1 MMNTRNEIDEM
12 LQSCDMSSLFADGF
26 DDAIIGVAQD
36 GLTGSFRV
44 CYSVTRCYDV
54 LIADGMTEEEAI
66 EYFEYNTLAA
76 NMGPMT
82 PIFII

>member
-1 MMNTRNEIDEM
+1 MDTRNEIDEL

-26 DDAIIGVAQD
+26 DDAIIGVSQD
-36 GLTGSFRV
+36 GYTGSFRV
-44 CYSVTRCYDV
+44 CYSVTRCYDA

-66 EYFEYNTLAA
+66 EHFEYNVLAA
-76 NMGPMT
+76 SMGPTT

>member
-1 MMNTRNEIDEM
+1 MMDTRDEIDEL

-26 DDAIIGVAQD
+26 DDAIIGVSQD
-36 GLTGSFRV
+36 GYTGSFRV
-44 CYSVTRCYDV
+44 CYSVTRCYDA

-66 EYFEYNTLAA
+66 EYFEYNVLAA
-76 NMGPMT
+76 SMGPTT

>member
-1 MMNTRNEIDEM
+1 M
-12 LQSCDMSSLFADGF
+12 
-26 DDAIIGVAQD
+26 AQD

>member
-1 MMNTRNEIDEM
+1 MDTRNEIDE
-12 LQSCDMSSLFADGF
+12 LLRSCDMSSLFADGF
-26 DDAIIGVAQD
+26 DDAIIGVSQD
-36 GLTGSFRV
+36 GYTGSFRV
-44 CYSVTRCYDV
+44 CYSVTRCYDA

-66 EYFEYNTLAA
+66 EYFEYNVLAS